1 MSLDTVTWEYAANIS
16 LPLKKSKQA
25 VEWKAQDLPNLPTL
39 VNKKALKEH
48 TRLLVYQSIP
58 RRQSGDSRTSKEGG
72 HKESMDTE

>member
-1 MSLDTVTWEYAANIS
+1 MSLDTVTWDSTANIS

-25 VEWKAQDLPNLPTL
+25 AERSAQDLPNLPIL

-72 HKESMDTE
+72 SRESVGSE